1 MRQVSGVISIT
12 NFSKDTSV
20 RRWHVTRARAPLLW
34 LQLAIICYLPATTIF
49 SSLPF
54 RAWSLLLGRLGEVL
68 SAIESGVTSDTET
81 RRSQTTCVCVWEK
94 SWEYGSVFRDASIHR
109 ARTAGM
115 AHGEGGVERRRR
127 KRHQYEYSSCVGNV
141 VHCIL
146 TNQGVNMTLAQK
158 PTVHRVRE
166 RN

>member
-1 MRQVSGVISIT
+1 M
-12 NFSKDTSV
+12 
-20 RRWHVTRARAPLLW
+20 ARNTGTWTACAPLLW
-34 LQLAIICYLPATTIF
+34 LQLATICYLPATTIF

-54 RAWSLLLGRLGEVL
+54 IARSLLVSLVL
-68 SAIESGVTSDTET
+68 SAIESAAASDTET
-81 RRSQTTCVCVWEK
+81 RRSQTACVCVWEN
-94 SWEYGSVFRDASIHR
+94 SWENGSVFRDASMA
-109 ARTAGM
+109 ARTAGTV
-115 AHGEGGVERRRR
+115 HGEGGVERRRR

>member
-1 MRQVSGVISIT
+1 MARNSRTRTVCQVCQLRRHLGYNLSPCVI
-12 NFSKDTSV
+12 
-20 RRWHVTRARAPLLW
+20 
-34 LQLAIICYLPATTIF
+34 YLPRPFSPLFLSERGLCAAAEFYLPLSQRQRATQRREGAKRRVFVFGRTTGEMAE
-49 SSLPF
+49 SSGLPPLR
-54 RAWSLLLGRLGEVL
+54 RAV
-68 SAIESGVTSDTET
+68 AF
-81 RRSQTTCVCVWEK
+81 
-94 SWEYGSVFRDASIHR
+94 YGGGLQR
-109 ARTAGM
+109 
-115 AHGEGGVERRRR
+115 EGGVERRRR